1 MGATLTIDL
10 PEEVIGTLQQAAR
23 EDGVSE
29 SAFAINALVDYMR
42 LRQSGSIRPGIA
54 AKEDIDGLLRTM
66 DRIRQSAERNG
77 LTPEILETILND
89 K

>member
-10 PEEVIGTLQQAAR
+10 PEEVIGTLKQAAR

-29 SAFAINALVDYMR
+29 STFATNALMNYIR
-42 LRQSGSIRPGIA
+42 LRQSRSSRPGVA

-66 DRIRQSAERNG
+66 DSMRQSAERNG